1 MPANVLLLGAT
12 GLIGSHLLAML
23 QSDPRI
29 ERIYAPT
36 RVMTPTY

>member
-29 ERIYAPT
+29 ERIYAP
-36 RVMTPTY
+36 VMTPTY